1 MRGFCRP
8 LPNGAQGSH
17 SGRRR
22 RRCDGDER
30 YTRVDGKVHRPS
42 LEMPVGEDQD
52 FLQHLLVDVVV
63 GNPASL
69 ALLIGSEPRYVG
81 VGGDC
86 GVEDTSAT
94 NAIGDASSAS
104 GPEASTLALS
114 SMTFSAESLMER
126 QIIVTFMECST
137 RYAILRS
144 LPHCA
149 C

>member
-1 MRGFCRP
+1 METS
-8 LPNGAQGSH
+8 AAA
-17 SGRRR
+17 
-22 RRCDGDER
+22 
-30 YTRVDGKVHRPS
+30 RVDGKVHCPS
-42 LEMPVGEDQD
+42 LEMPAGEDQD
-52 FLQHLLVDVVV
+52 FLQRLLVDMVV

-86 GVEDTSAT
+86 GIEDTSAA
-94 NAIGDASSAS
+94 NATRDASSAS

-114 SMTFSAESLMER
+114 SVTFSAESLMER
-126 QIIVTFMECST
+126 QIIMTFVERST